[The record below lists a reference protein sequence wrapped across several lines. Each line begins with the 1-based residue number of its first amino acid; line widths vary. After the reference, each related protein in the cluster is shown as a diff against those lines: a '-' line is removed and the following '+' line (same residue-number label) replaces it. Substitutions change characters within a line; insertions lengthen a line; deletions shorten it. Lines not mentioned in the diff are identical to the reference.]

1 MDYFLHAQYTYRYK
15 QKEKIMKKFALTS
28 LAVLLLAGCS
38 AADAEPSASASAT
51 PETDTFTSAS
61 VSDFYGDSGLTDD
74 ALWTAFDSFQLT
86 PSVAT
91 VNPDGT
97 PNIAVVIPG
106 SHTEVDGN
114 DYFVFGLAE
123 NQTKANLQENGEGVM
138 TLVGGFDDE
147 KKALSGIGARVS
159 FTVVTDEEELSAV
172 KEANEKVTDENIVC
186 KVTEIRSLG

>member
-1 MDYFLHAQYTYRYK
+1 
-15 QKEKIMKKFALTS
+15 MKKLALTS

-38 AADAEPSASASAT
+38 SSDAGSAATPT
-51 PETDTFTSAS
+51 PETDSFTSAS
-61 VSDFYGDSGLTDD
+61 VSDFYGDSGLKDD

-106 SHTEVDGN
+106 SHTAVDGS
-114 DYFVFGLAE
+114 DYFVFGLAD
-123 NQTKANLQENGEGVM
+123 NQTKANLQEKGEGVM

-159 FTVVTDEEELSAV
+159 FTVVTDEDELAAV
-172 KEANEKVTDENIVC
+172 KAANEKVTDENIVC
-186 KVTEIRSLG
+186 KVTEVRPLG